1 MGSIV
6 QKRRVFLVAFLVAM
20 TVCNMIL
27 AFRLIP
33 KMRNGYQDFTI
44 FYTGARLIR
53 DGQAAVLYNLAA
65 QYRMQQTFTNVP
77 IRLGPLPF
85 NHPPFEALFFVPF
98 TFLSYWSAYLLWTGL
113 NILMFG
119 STAILLKTRVPQFAA
134 VSPVILGVGATAFF
148 PTAIALIQGQDVILL
163 LLLFVMAIICLD
175 QRRDAVAGIL
185 LGLGL
190 FRPQFVVPV
199 VILLAVRRW
208 RILIGFAPVAILLA
222 GITVAVMGWS
232 GPLDYG
238 RFVLH
243 LEGTQARAFGPEA
256 VPNLRGLILQIPG
269 LNAAGL
275 PAHLLILASSI
286 TAFLLALRRIQK
298 GRDSILFVSSLAAV
312 TTILVGY
319 HSLVYDLSFLLPMAL
334 LLLDRTVGIGGRSV
348 EPSTVMAALLFFLTP
363 LYLFLYLVTDSLYL
377 FSLLLL
383 WCLFSL
389 LRTPAPA
396 EVPA

>member
-1 MGSIV
+1 MSSIV

-20 TVCNMIL
+20 TVCNLIL

-53 DGQAAVLYNLAA
+53 DGQTAVLYNLAA

-98 TFLSYWSAYLLWTGL
+98 TYLSYWPAYLLWTGL
-113 NILMFG
+113 NILMLAG
-119 STAILLKTRVPQFAA
+119 SAILLKTRLPQFAA
-134 VSPVILGVGATAFF
+134 IPPVVLAVGTTAFF
-148 PTAIALIQGQDVILL
+148 PTAMALIQGQDVILL
-163 LLLFVMAIICLD
+163 LLLFVMAVICVD
-175 QRRDAVAGIL
+175 QRRDARAGIL

-199 VILLAVRRW
+199 VILLAIKRW

-222 GITVAVMGWS
+222 GITVAIMGRS
-232 GPLDYG
+232 GPLDYA

-243 LEGTQARAFGPEA
+243 LEGTEARAFGPEA
-256 VPNLRGLILQIPG
+256 VPNLRGLILKIPG

-275 PAHLLILASSI
+275 PAHLLIFASSI
-286 TAFLLALRRIQK
+286 TVFLLALRRIRN
-298 GRDSILFVSSLAAV
+298 GRDSMLFVSTLAVVA
-312 TTILVGY
+312 TILANY
-319 HSLVYDLSFLLPMAL
+319 HSLVYDLSLLLPMAL
-334 LLLDRTVGIGGRSV
+334 LLLGRMVDIDGRNV
-348 EPSTVMAALLFFLTP
+348 EPSTLLLALLFFLTP
-363 LYLFLYLVTDSLYL
+363 LYIFLLLASDSFYL

-383 WCLFSL
+383 WCLFRL

>member
-20 TVCNMIL
+20 TVCNIIL

-53 DGQAAVLYNLAA
+53 DGQTAVLYNLPA

-98 TFLSYWSAYLLWTGL
+98 TFLSYWPAYLLWTAL
-113 NILMFG
+113 NFLMFA
-119 STAILLKTRVPQFAA
+119 SSAILLKTRMPQFAA
-134 VSPVILGVGATAFF
+134 APPLVLGVGTTAFF
-148 PTAIALIQGQDVILL
+148 PTAMAIIQGQDVILL
-163 LLLFVMAIICLD
+163 LLLFVRAVICLD
-175 QRRDAVAGIL
+175 QRRDAVAGTL

-222 GITVAVMGWS
+222 GITVAIMGWS
-232 GPLDYG
+232 GPLDYA

-243 LEGTQARAFGPEA
+243 LEGTGARAFGPEA

-275 PAHLLILASSI
+275 PAHLLIFASSI
-286 TAFLLALRRIQK
+286 TVFLLALRRIRN
-298 GRDSILFVSSLAAV
+298 GRDSILYVSSLAVV
-312 TTILVGY
+312 TTILVSY
-319 HSLVYDLSFLLPMAL
+319 HSLVYDLGLLLPMAL
-334 LLLDRTVGIGGRSV
+334 LLLCRTVDIGGRDV
-348 EPSTVMAALLFFLTP
+348 EPSTLLLVLLFFMTP
-363 LYLFLYLVTDSLYL
+363 LYLFLYLATDSLYL
-377 FSLLLL
+377 FSLQLL
-383 WCLFSL
+383 WCLFRL

>member
-134 VSPVILGVGATAFF
+134 VSPVILGVGTTAFF

-319 HSLVYDLSFLLPMAL
+319 HSLVYDLSFLLPMAI

>member
-134 VSPVILGVGATAFF
+134 VSPVILGVGTTAFF

-312 TTILVGY
+312 ITILVGY